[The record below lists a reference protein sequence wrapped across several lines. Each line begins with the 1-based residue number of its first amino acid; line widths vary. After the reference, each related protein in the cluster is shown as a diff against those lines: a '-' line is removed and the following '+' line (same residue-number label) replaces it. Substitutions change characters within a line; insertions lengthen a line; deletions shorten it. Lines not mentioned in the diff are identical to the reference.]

1 MPKSYKKLILKDIYR
16 ANKVTSNF
24 EQEILIIKAK
34 YIKADYPNIFI
45 NLIISNFI
53 KTKKTFLLHQH

>member
-1 MPKSYKKLILKDIYR
+1 MPKSYKKINIKRHYR

-34 YIKADYPNIFI
+34 YIKADYPDIFI

-53 KTKKTFLLHQH
+53 KTKKAFLLHQH